1 MPKMR
6 TNEYVSLES
15 TCTKVGTTVGA
26 AAGGTG
32 AVCGT
37 GAGAATGAA
46 LCSVP
51 GSERRLVR

>member
-1 MPKMR
+1 MR